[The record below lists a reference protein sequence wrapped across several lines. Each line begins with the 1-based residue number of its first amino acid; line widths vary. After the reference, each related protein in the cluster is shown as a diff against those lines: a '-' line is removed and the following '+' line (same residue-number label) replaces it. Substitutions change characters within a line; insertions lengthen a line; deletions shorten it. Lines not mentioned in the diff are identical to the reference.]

1 MYSGKRSASGAGGP
15 YDRSAARR
23 CHGPCVW
30 RHSDSSPTGRS
41 ARPTASGRGV
51 RGSCAA
57 TRARPLSPIRTRQPA
72 RRPLTRPL
80 LHPSIICAAPEF
92 FLHESTAVPEP
103 SPAPG
108 DGANIAFAR
117 RTSTPGMCGM
127 CISLSECSSLA
138 PVPLRAIHAW
148 SGLLQNS
155 AGERSHERCI
165 SRTRGLRKLRPPLQ
179 PVERVVKS
187 LARAH

>member
-1 MYSGKRSASGAGGP
+1 VCGVCVC
-15 YDRSAARR
+15 ARDTL
-23 CHGPCVW
+23 CL
-30 RHSDSSPTGRS
+30 SSPTGRS

-51 RGSCAA
+51 RGSWAA
-57 TRARPLSPIRTRQPA
+57 TRARPLSVSPMYVPGSRHVDT

-80 LHPSIICAAPEF
+80 LHPSIICAAPAF
-92 FLHESTAVPEP
+92 FLHESTAAPEP
-103 SPAPG
+103 CPAPG

-127 CISLSECSSLA
+127 CTSLSECSSLA

-155 AGERSHERCI
+155 AGERSHERCV

-179 PVERVVKS
+179 PVERVVQS

>member
-1 MYSGKRSASGAGGP
+1 MCGDTQILHPRAVLRDRRRAGVA
-15 YDRSAARR
+15 YEVRAL
-23 CHGPCVW
+23 
-30 RHSDSSPTGRS
+30 
-41 ARPTASGRGV
+41 RP
-51 RGSCAA
+51 
-57 TRARPLSPIRTRQPA
+57 RARPLSPIRTRQPA

-80 LHPSIICAAPEF
+80 LHPSIICAAPAF

>member
-1 MYSGKRSASGAGGP
+1 METLRFFTHGP
-15 YDRSAARR
+15 FCATDGERAWRTRFVRCDESAAALTYTY
-23 CHGPCVW
+23 P
-30 RHSDSSPTGRS
+30 
-41 ARPTASGRGV
+41 
-51 RGSCAA
+51 
-57 TRARPLSPIRTRQPA
+57 TRQPA

-80 LHPSIICAAPEF
+80 LHPSIICAAPAF

>member
-1 MYSGKRSASGAGGP
+1 MFL
-15 YDRSAARR
+15 
-23 CHGPCVW
+23 
-30 RHSDSSPTGRS
+30 DSSRTLPDTKEGLGNPDMSGILLDSPTLLLS
-41 ARPTASGRGV
+41 WP
-51 RGSCAA
+51 